1 MESRDTVV
9 GTLEYGPPIG
19 KTKDAMVTVQT
30 IKEIRELAASM
41 LETPEEERILI
52 YRQLNRHFL
61 TLEAS
66 LQAPSHA
73 PANALLDRLKV
84 HLIALARLDDPDQVS
99 DEQHMKE
106 AMEAIDALSSLLAA
120 RRR

>member
-1 MESRDTVV
+1 MENRDIGV

-41 LETPEEERILI
+41 LETSEEERILI

-66 LQAPSHA
+66 LQAPSDA

-106 AMEAIDALSSLLAA
+106 AMEAIDELGRLLEA
-120 RRR
+120 